1 MKRNIKKH
9 ISIKEKLIY
18 IYIGGVIIPLL
29 LFSLA
34 FFKIQK
40 NTMKNT
46 SADIAYNEL
55 VQITGLIDGELEQ
68 LMSISNLLYL
78 DSDLNNFVKSY
89 NQDPD
94 INLDTEHVNRIL
106 NKYNSG
112 ISNINFNS
120 VIFTNRG
127 EAIGDATLIHKSDS
141 INISDQSWFKRLMD
155 RPSDILWLKD
165 ELLDTIFTSA
175 GQDYIYLIRELQNR
189 ETWDKTG
196 ILILGISENELR
208 KLYSGYVNDYSSIFI
223 LNEKG
228 SLISAIDNLNL
239 NEIPKFIL
247 NNLYHYTGRDFEEKV
262 NDQELLMTHYT
273 IKTSNWKIF
282 MLNDLN
288 YLLSN
293 FDSIRSLYLRV
304 IIIYFVITLILCSV
318 FLTKFTKPIQVL
330 YQYMEKVKSNDLD
343 VTVPVVSR
351 DEIGY
356 LSEQFNSMIAE
367 IKQLMENL
375 VKEQEEKR
383 QAELISLQTQINPH
397 FLYNTLA
404 SIRYLIYTEKKEDVD
419 NIILSLIRILKYS
432 LSDTKEF
439 ISIQKEISILEDYI
453 FIQKYAFSNTVKVDI
468 NIDDE
473 ILNCKT
479 IKLILQPLVENSFMH
494 GLKPKKENGYL
505 SIKGFAKDNNVYFE
519 IFDNGVGF
527 DPNADADKSRKRSI
541 GLKNV
546 RERIQLTF
554 GEGYGLYIES
564 EQNVYTRITVKIPK
578 IDGEE
583 EIHIL

>member
-94 INLDTEHVNRIL
+94 INPDTEHVNRIL

-189 ETWDKTG
+189 DTWDKTG